1 MLMINLKDIS
11 LIIPFKMMKNMN
23 GKKLITIL
31 IYFIGTYQL
40 KMKNVKK
47 FVYLKQG
54 EDAEVPNRLHQ
65 SFVEICKYITMKTM
79 KIGMN

>member
-31 IYFIGTYQL
+31 IYFIDTYQL
-40 KMKNVKK
+40 KMKNAKK

-54 EDAEVPNRLHQ
+54 EDAEVPNRLNR
-65 SFVEICKYITMKTM
+65 SFIEICKYITMNTM
-79 KIGMN
+79 KIGMS